1 MKNSGRIKIS
11 GLAACLILILSLCA
25 GGCATSSSTPGTS
38 PAVTAYTS
46 SSGQPYLAT
55 APNSTFTVQFINV
68 GQGDCTIITAGGR
81 AMLIDGGP
89 CDAGPAVVAYLK
101 KSGIDSI
108 DVLIATHP
116 HEDHIG
122 GLLAVLDD
130 IPVKQV
136 IDSGLVTSTP
146 TYRSYLELIDRK
158 GIPYHIV
165 DRGDTIDFDPEV
177 TVEVL
182 SPPPGMVGNKSDE
195 DYINDNSL
203 ALKITYNRLTFL
215 LMGDTGFDAEN
226 SLLASGI
233 SLKSDVLKVGHHG
246 TRYSTGREFLAQVDP
261 ELSIIDV
268 GVNDYG
274 YPKADTLNRLE
285 ASGSGIMRTDLDGN
299 IVITPAQNGVGFVT
313 YRQPSQVYGTPSLTV
328 TAVTYT
334 TALYIGNSNSMKF
347 HRSACENVQDI
358 APHNVVQLSSREEAI
373 SKGYLPC
380 KACNP

>member
-1 MKNSGRIKIS
+1 
-11 GLAACLILILSLCA
+11 
-25 GGCATSSSTPGTS
+25 
-38 PAVTAYTS
+38 
-46 SSGQPYLAT
+46 
-55 APNSTFTVQFINV
+55 VQFINV
-68 GQGDCTIITAGGR
+68 GQGDCTLVTIGDK

-89 CDAGPAVVAYLK
+89 YDAGPTVVSYLE

-136 IDSGLVTSTP
+136 IDSGLVSSTP
-146 TYRSYLELIDRK
+146 TYRSYLELIDQK
-158 GIPYHIV
+158 DIPYQIV
-165 DRGDTIDFDPEV
+165 ERGDTIGFDPEV

-203 ALKITYNRLTFL
+203 ALKITYNGLTFL

-233 SLKSDVLKVGHHG
+233 DLKSDVLKVGHHG

-285 ASGSGIMRTDLDGN
+285 ASGSGVMRTDLDGN
-299 IVITPAQNGVGFVT
+299 IVITAAQSGNGFLT
-313 YRQPSQVYGTPSLTV
+313 YRQPSQVYDTPSMTV
-328 TAVTYT
+328 TAAPYT
-334 TALYIGNSNSMKF
+334 TALYLGNSNSMKF
-347 HRSACENVQDI
+347 HCATCENVQDI
-358 APHNVVQLSSREEAI
+358 APHNVVQLSSREDAI
-373 SKGYLPC
+373 SKGYVPC